1 MPPTDEMER
10 RLPDPAILARR
21 LRPGQIAFG
30 MAVEAKTFRQVVTE
44 STLRSCSLFLGLPA
58 ADISAIAAFVIP
70 KHLGKGESLFYEG
83 APSEGFYIVQKGAV
97 NVHRVSA
104 AGKEQV
110 IHLFRPIESFAEAS
124 LATADGYPA
133 NARATEETTVLL
145 VPKTE
150 FVDLLRRRPE
160 LALRML
166 ASMSQ
171 HLRVL
176 VGLLDDLT
184 LKDMETRLANWLL
197 KRCPRPLP
205 SGPTVVQLDRT
216 KRVLAAE
223 MGTTSETLSRTL
235 AKFRDQKLLRVKG
248 NTITLTKPRALQHLL
263 QNNLGEL

>member
-1 MPPTDEMER
+1 LGVPLER
-10 RLPDPAILARR
+10 GKFKQLV
-21 LRPGQIAFG
+21 
-30 MAVEAKTFRQVVTE
+30 VEN
-44 STLRSCSLFLGLPA
+44 TLRSCQLFLGLPA
-58 ADISAIAAFVIP
+58 GDISAIATCAIP
-70 KHLGKGESLFYEG
+70 KQVAKGEYLFREG
-83 APSEGFYIVQKGAV
+83 ASAEGFYIVQRGGI

-110 IHLFRPIESFAEAS
+110 IHLFQPMESFAEAT
-124 LATADGYPA
+124 LATEGGYPA
-133 NARATEETTVLL
+133 DARATIESTVLL
-145 VPKTE
+145 IPKRDFIE
-150 FVDLLRRRPE
+150 LLRRRPE

-166 ASMSQ
+166 GSMSQ

-205 SGPTVVQLDRT
+205 NEPVVVQLDRT

-235 AKFRDQKLLRVKG
+235 AKFREQKLVRVKG
-248 NTITLTKPRALQHLL
+248 NTITLTRPRVLQKLL
-263 QNNLGEL
+263 QKNLGEL